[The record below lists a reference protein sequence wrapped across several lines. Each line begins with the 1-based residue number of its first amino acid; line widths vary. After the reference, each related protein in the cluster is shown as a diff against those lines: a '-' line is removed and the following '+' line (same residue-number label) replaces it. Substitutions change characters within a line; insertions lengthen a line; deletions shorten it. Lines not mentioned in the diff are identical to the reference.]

1 LIRVGKIK
9 RLLANFAIHIRPS
22 ALIDL
27 ENKILLTDS
36 RFLSHASDTTF
47 VAIKGDRH
55 DGHAFIED
63 LISKGV
69 KSFIVN
75 KEWFKT
81 QTNLPQ
87 DIHFEVVADST
98 KALQEIA
105 TKHRNEFSLP
115 VVGITG
121 SNGKTIVKEWLS
133 SILQSQFS
141 LVKSPRSYNSQIG
154 VPLSVWQ
161 INSNHDLGIFEAGIS
176 LPAEMQNLQNII
188 QPGIGIFTNI
198 GTAHSEGFR
207 SIKQKITEKLRLF
220 RNSKTL
226 IYCQDY
232 DVLHEEIK
240 IFLKAV
246 NPNIE
251 LISWS
256 IKQKGSTQIEVLKK
270 RDFTNLRI
278 YWNGEEQ
285 DLRIPFTDDASIE
298 NSIHCFFAAS
308 VLLKNHNN
316 ILKTIQDGI
325 NGLKPVAMR
334 LELKEGINNCY
345 LIDDTYNNDFGGLV
359 MALNFMNQ
367 HHINRKKTIILS
379 DVLQSG
385 LKDQELYK
393 KINDLLV
400 GTGIEKVIG
409 IGPKI
414 SKYASQFEE
423 FECYKSTEEFLEK
436 VKINSFKNELI
447 LIKGARHF
455 SFEKIVN
462 QLINKVHGTVFEI
475 NLDAITHNLNYYKS
489 RVQPETKI
497 MAMMKAS
504 AYGSGSTEIASLLQ
518 YHLVDY
524 LAVAYTDEGVELRQ
538 NGIELPILVLNP
550 HPDTFGKLLEFN
562 LEPEIYSLNNLNE
575 FCSFLD
581 ELEENNLNVK
591 VHLKID
597 TGMKR
602 LGFIES
608 EIDTLNQ
615 VLASDKR
622 LKVASIFSHLAAA
635 DSKKHKEFTRL
646 QIETFERLSKQ
657 ITDKLDY
664 KPLKHIANSAGIIA
678 YPEASF
684 DMVRLG
690 IGLYGVESTD
700 SSQSELMT
708 VGTLKTKISQI
719 KDVKKG
725 ETVGYGRIG
734 KPERDSRIATIAIGY
749 ADGFD
754 RRLSDGKGKIWVNGV
769 LCPTV
774 GNVCMDM
781 TMIDITDAKAKEGD
795 NVEIFGANYSIF
807 EMAKALD
814 TIPYEILTKIGN
826 RVKRVFYKE

>member
-1 LIRVGKIK
+1 M
-9 RLLANFAIHIRPS
+9 
-22 ALIDL
+22 IDL

-36 RFLSHASDTTF
+36 RFLSPASDTVF

-55 DGHAFIED
+55 DGHMFIED
-63 LISKGV
+63 LINKGV

-81 QTNLPQ
+81 RNYLGQKAQ
-87 DIHFEVVADST
+87 FEVVADST

-105 TKHRNEFSLP
+105 KKHREAFSFP

-133 SILQSQFS
+133 SILQQRFS

-161 INSNHDLGIFEAGIS
+161 INKNHDLGIFEAGIS

-188 QPGIGIFTNI
+188 QPQIGIFTNI

-232 DVLHEEIK
+232 DVLNEEIK

-246 NPNIE
+246 NPSIE
-251 LISWS
+251 LIAWS
-256 IKQKGSTQIEVLKK
+256 INQKGSTQIEVLKK
-270 RDFTNLRI
+270 RDFTELRI

-308 VLLKNHNN
+308 VLLKNEKD

-334 LELKEGINNCY
+334 LELKEGINNCF

-367 HHINRKKTIILS
+367 HHINRKKSVILS

-385 LKDQELYK
+385 LKDADLYK
-393 KINDLLV
+393 KINNLLV
-400 GTGIEKVIG
+400 GSGIEKVIG

-414 SKYASQFEE
+414 SKNASQFKEIE
-423 FECYKSTEEFLEK
+423 CFENTEDFLENG
-436 VKINSFKNELI
+436 KINSFKNELI
-447 LIKGARHF
+447 LVKGVRHF
-455 SFEKIVN
+455 LFENIIN

-497 MAMMKAS
+497 MAMVKAS

-550 HPDTFGKLLEFN
+550 HPDTFAKLLDYN
-562 LEPEIYSLNNLNE
+562 LEPEIYSLNNLTD
-575 FCSFLD
+575 FCAFLD
-581 ELEENNLNVK
+581 DIDEGSVEIK
-591 VHLKID
+591 VHLKIE
-597 TGMKR
+597 TGMNR
-602 LGFIES
+602 LGFVEK
-608 EIDTLNQ
+608 EMDALNQ
-615 VLASDKR
+615 VLATDKR
-622 LKVASIFSHLAAA
+622 LKVASVFSHLAAA
-635 DSKKHKEFTRL
+635 DSKKHKEFTL
-646 QIETFERLSKQ
+646 QQIKTFQRLSKQ
-657 ITDKLDY
+657 IIDNLDY
-664 KPLKHIANSAGIIA
+664 KPLMHIANSAGIIT
-678 YPEASF
+678 YPEARF

-690 IGLYGVESTD
+690 IGLYGVGATESV
-700 SSQSELMT
+700 QNELMT

-734 KPERDSRIATIAIGY
+734 KPERDSKIATIAIGY

-754 RRLSDGKGKIWVNGV
+754 RHLSGGKGKVWVNGT

-781 TMIDITDAKAKEGD
+781 TMIDITDVKAKEGD
-795 NVEIFGANYSIF
+795 AVEIFGANHPIF
-807 EMAKALD
+807 EMSKTLN